1 MVEEVIASTIHLIYC
16 NSFWNATMYPTQ
28 HNNKKVDYGKK
39 KKIRIKKV
47 KKKFK
52 KWKFKF
58 HEFIEIEPNLPIY
71 SINYS

>member
-1 MVEEVIASTIHLIYC
+1 
-16 NSFWNATMYPTQ
+16 MYPTQ